1 MSSKLKALCWVSLV
15 WLIYTGCGEPTSGVL
30 ETPESCLINQSAAQD
45 CVIEPFHQEEF
56 DLRVLFESR
65 EDLEIGCE
73 QMCSKSTRSF
83 DFQRLEGLVSL
94 EGFGFID
101 ELPGLGVKFTH
112 DLITFDAFDN
122 VETMVGVSV
131 FENPHLEVMETLD
144 SLTHLEHGANF
155 EDNPKLVDLR
165 ALANVR
171 QIGEIG
177 GRHSPGLKLRNNM
190 SLTSMAGLA
199 SVEVIGGQ
207 LLLADQHNIE
217 SMEGLESLQEVE
229 YFVILNAEYPDD
241 RVKLNSLAGLE
252 NLRRIH
258 KALTIEN
265 APNLRRCE
273 AEALIAQLDEPP
285 EVVNLVNLSD
295 EPCD

>member
-1 MSSKLKALCWVSLV
+1 
-15 WLIYTGCGEPTSGVL
+15 
-30 ETPESCLINQSAAQD
+30 
-45 CVIEPFHQEEF
+45 
-56 DLRVLFESR
+56 
-65 EDLEIGCE
+65 
-73 QMCSKSTRSF
+73 
-83 DFQRLEGLVSL
+83 
-94 EGFGFID
+94 
-101 ELPGLGVKFTH
+101 
-112 DLITFDAFDN
+112 
-122 VETMVGVSV
+122 
-131 FENPHLEVMETLD
+131 
-144 SLTHLEHGANF
+144 
-155 EDNPKLVDLR
+155 
-165 ALANVR
+165 
-171 QIGEIG
+171 
-177 GRHSPGLKLRNNM
+177 
-190 SLTSMAGLA
+190 MAGLE

-273 AEALIAQLDEPP
+273 AEALIAQLDVPP